1 MSPHEAA
8 LSLIGGSVTILGG
21 ALKWLHHRSVKQGET
36 VNAHD
41 AEIKSLSGSVT
52 RIDENVQTIMKIL
65 MERGNQ

>member
-21 ALKWLHHRSVKQGET
+21 ALKWLHHRSVKQGEK
-36 VNAHD
+36 VEAHES
-41 AEIKSLSGSVT
+41 EIRALTGSVT